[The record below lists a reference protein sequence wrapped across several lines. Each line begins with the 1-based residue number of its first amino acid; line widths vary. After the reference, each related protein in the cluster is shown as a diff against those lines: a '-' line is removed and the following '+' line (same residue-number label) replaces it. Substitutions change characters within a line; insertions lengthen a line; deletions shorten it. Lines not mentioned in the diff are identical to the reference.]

1 MTEQYVNFVTRNS
14 VPKALTL
21 KEIIDATNSDVT
33 LTTLRDAIKTNKW
46 DSPAVKQFKAVKN
59 ELTSTTDGVILRG
72 TRIVIPSS
80 LQQRARYSA

>member
-33 LTTLRDAIKTNKW
+33 LTTLRDAIKTN
-46 DSPAVKQFKAVKN
+46 
-59 ELTSTTDGVILRG
+59 
-72 TRIVIPSS
+72 
-80 LQQRARYSA
+80 